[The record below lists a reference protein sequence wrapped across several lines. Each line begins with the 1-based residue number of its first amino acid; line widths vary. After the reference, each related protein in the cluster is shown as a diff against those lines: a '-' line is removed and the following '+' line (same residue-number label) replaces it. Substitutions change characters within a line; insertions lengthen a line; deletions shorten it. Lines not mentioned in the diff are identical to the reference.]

1 VIWTI
6 LSRVMLLVSFDAW
19 FVNGNRQPVLS
30 SPALALAAISLGFAV
45 NVFGMRLDSD
55 VIPEAL
61 KNS

>member
-1 VIWTI
+1 
-6 LSRVMLLVSFDAW
+6 MLLVSFDAW

-45 NVFGMRLDSD
+45 NVFGMRFGSD

-61 KNS
+61 KKFRNNSHLKG